1 MTYVCVILQKLR
13 SMYAK
18 SDQFDEEKQSL
29 AQDAKVFSHPAR
41 LAIIALLAERKEC
54 IVGDIAQEFPF
65 LSRTTVSQHLQ
76 ELKNAGIIQGE
87 VEGVKVCYCLDFK
100 ALDAVQ
106 ARLKKFFGAVE
117 KFRGGCC

>member
-1 MTYVCVILQKLR
+1 MTYVCVILPKLR
-13 SMYAK
+13 NMYAK
-18 SDQFDEEKQSL
+18 TDQFDEEKQSL

-117 KFRGGCC
+117 KLRGGCC

>member
-1 MTYVCVILQKLR
+1 
-13 SMYAK
+13 MYAK
-18 SDQFDEEKQSL
+18 TAEFDEEKQSI

-76 ELKNAGIIQGE
+76 ELKNAGIIEGE
-87 VEGVKVCYCLDFK
+87 IEGVKVCYCLNYK
-100 ALDAVQ
+100 ALDAIR
-106 ARLKKFFGAVE
+106 ARMAGFFKNLE
-117 KFRGGCC
+117 TLRKCCR

>member
-1 MTYVCVILQKLR
+1 MFALYFKNSER
-13 SMYAK
+13 MYAK
-18 SDQFDEEKQSL
+18 TEEFDAEKQAL

-41 LAIIALLAERKEC
+41 PAIIALLAERKEC

-87 VEGVKVCYCLDFK
+87 IEGAKICYCLDYK
-100 ALDAVQ
+100 ALEAVK
-106 ARLKKFFGAVE
+106 ARMDTFFRHLE
-117 KFRGGCC
+117 SLRSNCC